1 MKVRNKYI
9 MKKFKREKRNIYLY
23 FIAMLVIFVAVELL
37 CQILPSL
44 LLYNIKSN
52 KYGSELLLEML
63 FAFVVLIVMLF
74 FKNSYVF
81 TEKKMKFVDSV
92 LLGLPMLIVI
102 LINIYFNYSSLE
114 TINYPNL
121 INLLLYCTF
130 IGIGEE
136 FLCRGFLQNEFIERF
151 GDSKKHILLSILFSS
166 LIFGLMH
173 ISNVLTGQSLF
184 ETIMQVLQATSIGIL
199 FGSIYYKSKNIWS
212 VIFLH
217 GIYDF
222 SIMLSDINVIKSC
235 DYAYT
240 SKSIIIYSLFVSL
253 VIILYYVFN
262 ALYVLNST
270 DLKDRKEFLNKRFI
284 VNGIISLFILMYL
297 PIGIFV
303 NDDGYQTCYEYET
316 KVIDDSYYEKHYPF
330 YDEYDIT
337 INKENNFLGISES
350 YIYNFSIKD
359 NDFIISNKNTKKDI
373 KIHYDNLSNF
383 VILKNDK
390 NYIIIVTI
398 DDGYS
403 SNIYYSNFINEDN
416 ASNDELYLNDIKDS
430 FIKYDLPSLVG
441 NGYLTFK
448 NDEYKYPYFIGS
460 GNNHFM
466 IDKNNK
472 LYLIKSE

>member
-1 MKVRNKYI
+1 MN
-9 MKKFKREKRNIYLY
+9 KFKKEKRNVFLY
-23 FIAMLVIFVAVELL
+23 FIVMLVIFVAVELL

-173 ISNVLTGQSLF
+173 ITNVLTGQSLF

-217 GIYDF
+217 GLYDF

-235 DYAYT
+235 DYTYT
-240 SKSIIIYSLFVSL
+240 SKSIIIYTLFASL
-253 VIILYYVFN
+253 VIILYYIFN
-262 ALYVLNST
+262 ALYVLNKT
-270 DLKDRKEFLNKRFI
+270 DLKDKKEFLNRKFI
-284 VNGIISLFILMYL
+284 INGIISMFILMYL

-316 KVIDDSYYEKHYPF
+316 KVVDDSYYEKHYPF

-337 INKENNFLGISES
+337 INKENDFLGISES
-350 YIYNFSIKD
+350 YIYNFSIND
-359 NDFIISNKNTKKDI
+359 NDFVISNMNTKKDI

-383 VILKNDK
+383 IVLKNNK
-390 NYIIIVTI
+390 NYILIVVT

-403 SNIYYSNFINEDN
+403 ANIYYSNFINEDN
-416 ASNDELYLNDIKDS
+416 VSNDELYLNDIKNS
-430 FIKYDLPSLVG
+430 FVKYDLPSLLG
-441 NGYLTFK
+441 NGYLTLK
-448 NDEYKYPYFIGS
+448 DDEYKYPYFIGS

>member
-1 MKVRNKYI
+1 

>member
-1 MKVRNKYI
+1 MN
-9 MKKFKREKRNIYLY
+9 KFKKEKRNVFLY
-23 FIAMLVIFVAVELL
+23 FIVMLVIFVAVELL

-173 ISNVLTGQSLF
+173 ITNVLTGQSLF

-217 GIYDF
+217 GLYDF

-235 DYAYT
+235 DYTYT
-240 SKSIIIYSLFVSL
+240 SKSIIIYTLFASL
-253 VIILYYVFN
+253 VIILYYIFN
-262 ALYVLNST
+262 ALYVLNKT
-270 DLKDRKEFLNKRFI
+270 DLKDKKEFLNRKFI
-284 VNGIISLFILMYL
+284 INGIISMFILMYL

-316 KVIDDSYYEKHYPF
+316 KVVDDSYYEKHYPF

-337 INKENNFLGISES
+337 INKENDFLGISES
-350 YIYNFSIKD
+350 YIYNFSIND
-359 NDFIISNKNTKKDI
+359 NDFVISNMNTKKDI
-373 KIHYDNLSNF
+373 KIHYNNLSNF
-383 VILKNDK
+383 IVLKNNK
-390 NYIIIVTI
+390 NYILIVVT

-403 SNIYYSNFINEDN
+403 SNIYYSNFINEDSV
-416 ASNDELYLNDIKDS
+416 SNDELYLNDIKNS
-430 FIKYDLPSLVG
+430 FVKYDLPSLLG
-441 NGYLTFK
+441 NGYLTLK
-448 NDEYKYPYFIGS
+448 DDEYKYPYFIGS

>member
-1 MKVRNKYI
+1 
-9 MKKFKREKRNIYLY
+9 MKKFKKEKRNIYLY
-23 FIAMLVIFVAVELL
+23 FIAMLVIFIAVELL
-37 CQILPSL
+37 CQILPNL
-44 LLYNIKSN
+44 LLHNIESN

-102 LINIYFNYSSLE
+102 LINIYFNYSTLE

-151 GDSKKHILLSILFSS
+151 GDSKQHILLSILFSS

-217 GIYDF
+217 GLYDF

-235 DYAYT
+235 DYTYT
-240 SKSIIIYSLFVSL
+240 SKGIIIYTLFASL
-253 VIILYYVFN
+253 VIILYYIFN
-262 ALYVLNST
+262 ALYVLNKT
-270 DLKDRKEFLNKRFI
+270 DLKDKKEFLNRRFI
-284 VNGIISLFILMYL
+284 INGIISMFILMYL

-303 NDDGYQTCYEYET
+303 NDDGYETCYEYET
-316 KVIDDSYYEKHYPF
+316 KVVDDSYYEKHYPF

-337 INKENNFLGISES
+337 INKENDFLGISES
-350 YIYNFSIKD
+350 YIYSFSIND

-383 VILKNDK
+383 VVLKNNK
-390 NYIIIVTI
+390 NYILLVVT

-403 SNIYYSNFINEDN
+403 SNIYYSNFINEDSV
-416 ASNDELYLNDIKDS
+416 SNDELYLNDIKDS
-430 FIKYDLPSLVG
+430 FVKYDLPSLLG
-441 NGYLTFK
+441 NGYLTLK
-448 NDEYKYPYFIGS
+448 DDEYKYPYFIGS

>member
-1 MKVRNKYI
+1 MN
-9 MKKFKREKRNIYLY
+9 KFKKEKRNVFLY
-23 FIAMLVIFVAVELL
+23 FIVMLVIFVAVELL

-173 ISNVLTGQSLF
+173 ITNVLTGQSLF

-217 GIYDF
+217 GLYDF
-222 SIMLSDINVIKSC
+222 SIMLSDINVIKSY
-235 DYAYT
+235 DYTYT
-240 SKSIIIYSLFVSL
+240 SKSIIIYTLFASL
-253 VIILYYVFN
+253 VIILYYTFN
-262 ALYVLNST
+262 ALYVLNKT
-270 DLKDRKEFLNKRFI
+270 DLKDKKEFLNRKFI
-284 VNGIISLFILMYL
+284 INGIISMFILMYL

-316 KVIDDSYYEKHYPF
+316 KVVDDSYYEKHYPF

-337 INKENNFLGISES
+337 INKENDFLGISES
-350 YIYNFSIKD
+350 YIYNFSIND
-359 NDFIISNKNTKKDI
+359 NDFVISNMNTKKNI

-383 VILKNDK
+383 IVLKNNK
-390 NYIIIVTI
+390 NYILILVT

-403 SNIYYSNFINEDN
+403 ANISYSNFIN
-416 ASNDELYLNDIKDS
+416 
-430 FIKYDLPSLVG
+430 
-441 NGYLTFK
+441 
-448 NDEYKYPYFIGS
+448 
-460 GNNHFM
+460 
-466 IDKNNK
+466 
-472 LYLIKSE
+472 

>member
-1 MKVRNKYI
+1 MN
-9 MKKFKREKRNIYLY
+9 KFKKEKRNVFLY
-23 FIAMLVIFVAVELL
+23 FIVMLVIFVAVELL

-173 ISNVLTGQSLF
+173 ITNVLTGQSLF
-184 ETIMQVLQATSIGIL
+184 ETIMQVLQAISIGIL

-217 GIYDF
+217 GLYDF

-235 DYAYT
+235 DYTYT
-240 SKSIIIYSLFVSL
+240 SKSIIIYTLFASL
-253 VIILYYVFN
+253 VIILYYIFN
-262 ALYVLNST
+262 ALYVLNKT
-270 DLKDRKEFLNKRFI
+270 DLKDKKEFLNRKFI
-284 VNGIISLFILMYL
+284 INGIIYIFILMYL

-316 KVIDDSYYEKHYPF
+316 KVVDDSYYEKHYPF
-330 YDEYDIT
+330 YDKYDIT
-337 INKENNFLGISES
+337 INKENDFLGISES
-350 YIYNFSIKD
+350 YIYNFSIND
-359 NDFIISNKNTKKDI
+359 NDFVISNMNTKKDI

-383 VILKNDK
+383 IVLKNNK
-390 NYIIIVTI
+390 NYILIVVT

-403 SNIYYSNFINEDN
+403 SNIYYSNFINEDSV
-416 ASNDELYLNDIKDS
+416 SNDELYLNNIKNS
-430 FIKYDLPSLVG
+430 FVKYDLPSLLG
-441 NGYLTFK
+441 NGYLTLK
-448 NDEYKYPYFIGS
+448 DDEYKYPYFIGS

>member
-1 MKVRNKYI
+1 
-9 MKKFKREKRNIYLY
+9 MKKFKKEKRNIYLY

-37 CQILPSL
+37 CQILPNL
-44 LLYNIKSN
+44 LLHNIESN

-63 FAFVVLIVMLF
+63 FAFVVLIIMLF

-102 LINIYFNYSSLE
+102 LINLYFNYSSLE

-217 GIYDF
+217 GLYDF

-235 DYAYT
+235 DYTYT
-240 SKSIIIYSLFVSL
+240 SKGIIIYTLFASL
-253 VIILYYVFN
+253 VIILYYIFN
-262 ALYVLNST
+262 ALYVLNKT
-270 DLKDRKEFLNKRFI
+270 DLKDKKEFLNRKFI
-284 VNGIISLFILMYL
+284 INGIISMFILMYL
-297 PIGIFV
+297 PIGIFI
-303 NDDGYQTCYEYET
+303 NDDGYETCYEYET
-316 KVIDDSYYEKHYPF
+316 KVVDDSYYEKHYPF

-337 INKENNFLGISES
+337 INKENDFLGISES
-350 YIYNFSIKD
+350 YIYNFSIND

-383 VILKNDK
+383 IVLKNNK
-390 NYIIIVTI
+390 NYILIVVT

-403 SNIYYSNFINEDN
+403 SNIYYSNFINEDSV
-416 ASNDELYLNDIKDS
+416 SNDELYLNDIKDS
-430 FIKYDLPSLVG
+430 FVKYDLPSLLG
-441 NGYLTFK
+441 NGYLTLK
-448 NDEYKYPYFIGS
+448 DDEYRYPYFIGS
-460 GNNHFM
+460 GNNHFI

>member
-1 MKVRNKYI
+1 MN
-9 MKKFKREKRNIYLY
+9 KFKKEKRNVFLY
-23 FIAMLVIFVAVELL
+23 FIVMLVIFVAVELL

-173 ISNVLTGQSLF
+173 ITNVLTGQSLF

-217 GIYDF
+217 GLYDF

-235 DYAYT
+235 DYTYT
-240 SKSIIIYSLFVSL
+240 SKSIIIYTLFASL
-253 VIILYYVFN
+253 VIILYYIFN
-262 ALYVLNST
+262 ALYVLNKT
-270 DLKDRKEFLNKRFI
+270 DLKDKKEFLNRKFI
-284 VNGIISLFILMYL
+284 INGIISMFILMYL

-316 KVIDDSYYEKHYPF
+316 KVVDDSYYEKHYPF
-330 YDEYDIT
+330 YDKYDIT
-337 INKENNFLGISES
+337 INKENDFLGISES
-350 YIYNFSIKD
+350 YIYNFSIND
-359 NDFIISNKNTKKDI
+359 NDFVISNMNTKKDI

-383 VILKNDK
+383 IVLKNNK
-390 NYIIIVTI
+390 NYILIVVT

-403 SNIYYSNFINEDN
+403 SNIYYSNFINEDSV
-416 ASNDELYLNDIKDS
+416 SNDELYLNDIKNS
-430 FIKYDLPSLVG
+430 FVKYDLPSLLG
-441 NGYLTFK
+441 NGYLTLK
-448 NDEYKYPYFIGS
+448 DDEYKYPYFIGS

>member
-1 MKVRNKYI
+1 
-9 MKKFKREKRNIYLY
+9 MKKFKKEKRNIYLY

-37 CQILPSL
+37 CQILPNL

-63 FAFVVLIVMLF
+63 FAFVVLIIMLF

-102 LINIYFNYSSLE
+102 FINLYVSFTSLE

-121 INLLLYCTF
+121 INLLLLCVF

-222 SIMLSDINVIKSC
+222 SIMLSDINIIKSC

>member
-1 MKVRNKYI
+1 

-37 CQILPSL
+37 CQILPNL

-63 FAFVVLIVMLF
+63 FAFVVLIIMLF

-102 LINIYFNYSSLE
+102 FINLYVSFTSLE

-121 INLLLYCTF
+121 IILLLLCVF

-350 YIYNFSIKD
+350 YIYNFSVKD

-373 KIHYDNLSNF
+373 KIHYDNLSDF

>member
-1 MKVRNKYI
+1 MN
-9 MKKFKREKRNIYLY
+9 KFKKEKRNVFLY
-23 FIAMLVIFVAVELL
+23 FIVMLVIFVAVELL

-173 ISNVLTGQSLF
+173 ITNVLTGQSLF
-184 ETIMQVLQATSIGIL
+184 ETIMQVLQAISIGIL

-217 GIYDF
+217 GLYDF

-235 DYAYT
+235 DYTYT
-240 SKSIIIYSLFVSL
+240 SKSIIIYTLFASL
-253 VIILYYVFN
+253 VIILYYIFN
-262 ALYVLNST
+262 ALYVLNKT
-270 DLKDRKEFLNKRFI
+270 DLKDKKEFLNRKFI
-284 VNGIISLFILMYL
+284 INGIISMFILMYL

-316 KVIDDSYYEKHYPF
+316 KVVDDSYYEKHYPF
-330 YDEYDIT
+330 YDKYDIT
-337 INKENNFLGISES
+337 INKENDFLGISES
-350 YIYNFSIKD
+350 YIYNFSIND
-359 NDFIISNKNTKKDI
+359 NDFVISNMNTKKDI

-383 VILKNDK
+383 IVLKNNK
-390 NYIIIVTI
+390 NYILIVVT

-403 SNIYYSNFINEDN
+403 SNIYYSNFINEDSV
-416 ASNDELYLNDIKDS
+416 SNDELYLNNIKNS
-430 FIKYDLPSLVG
+430 FVKYDLPSLLG
-441 NGYLTFK
+441 NGYLTLK
-448 NDEYKYPYFIGS
+448 DDEYKYPYFIGS

>member
-1 MKVRNKYI
+1 MN
-9 MKKFKREKRNIYLY
+9 KFKKEKRNVFLY
-23 FIAMLVIFVAVELL
+23 FIVMLVIFVAVELL

-63 FAFVVLIVMLF
+63 FTFVVLIVMLF

-173 ISNVLTGQSLF
+173 ITNVLTGQSLF

-217 GIYDF
+217 GLYDF

-235 DYAYT
+235 DYTYT
-240 SKSIIIYSLFVSL
+240 SKSIIIYTLFASL
-253 VIILYYVFN
+253 VIILYYIFN
-262 ALYVLNST
+262 ALYVLNKT
-270 DLKDRKEFLNKRFI
+270 DLKDKKEFLNRKFI
-284 VNGIISLFILMYL
+284 INGIISMFILMYL

-316 KVIDDSYYEKHYPF
+316 KVVDDSYYEKHYPF

-337 INKENNFLGISES
+337 INKENDFLGISES
-350 YIYNFSIKD
+350 YIYNFSIND
-359 NDFIISNKNTKKDI
+359 NDFVISNMNTKKDI

-383 VILKNDK
+383 IVLKNNK
-390 NYIIIVTI
+390 NYILIVVT

-403 SNIYYSNFINEDN
+403 ANIYYSNFINEDSV
-416 ASNDELYLNDIKDS
+416 SNDELYLNDIKNS
-430 FIKYDLPSLVG
+430 FVKYDLPSLLG
-441 NGYLTFK
+441 NGYLTLK
-448 NDEYKYPYFIGS
+448 DDEYKYPYFIGS

>member
-1 MKVRNKYI
+1 MN
-9 MKKFKREKRNIYLY
+9 KFKKEKRNVFLY
-23 FIAMLVIFVAVELL
+23 FIVMLVIFVAVELL

-173 ISNVLTGQSLF
+173 ITNVLTGQSLF
-184 ETIMQVLQATSIGIL
+184 ETIMQVLQAISIGIL

-217 GIYDF
+217 GLYDF

-235 DYAYT
+235 DYTYT
-240 SKSIIIYSLFVSL
+240 SKSIIIYTLFASL
-253 VIILYYVFN
+253 VIILYYIFN
-262 ALYVLNST
+262 ALYVLNKT
-270 DLKDRKEFLNKRFI
+270 DLKDKKEFLNRKFI
-284 VNGIISLFILMYL
+284 INGIISMFILMYL

-316 KVIDDSYYEKHYPF
+316 KVVDDSYYEKHYPF

-337 INKENNFLGISES
+337 IKKENDFLGISES
-350 YIYNFSIKD
+350 YIYNFSIND
-359 NDFIISNKNTKKDI
+359 NDFVISNMNTKKDI

-383 VILKNDK
+383 IVLKNNK
-390 NYIIIVTI
+390 NYILIVVT

-403 SNIYYSNFINEDN
+403 SNIYYSNFINEDSV
-416 ASNDELYLNDIKDS
+416 SNDELYLNDIKNS
-430 FIKYDLPSLVG
+430 FVKYDLPSLLG
-441 NGYLTFK
+441 NGYLTLK
-448 NDEYKYPYFIGS
+448 DDEYKYPYFIGS